1 MDTQDTFNPEPD
13 VKKLKK
19 EKEREDRE
27 GEEESSEEE
36 QKTPMQQLVDKI
48 VERQREIEAQ

>member
-13 VKKLKK
+13 AKKLKK

-27 GEEESSEEE
+27 SEEESSEEE

-48 VERQREIEAQ
+48 VER